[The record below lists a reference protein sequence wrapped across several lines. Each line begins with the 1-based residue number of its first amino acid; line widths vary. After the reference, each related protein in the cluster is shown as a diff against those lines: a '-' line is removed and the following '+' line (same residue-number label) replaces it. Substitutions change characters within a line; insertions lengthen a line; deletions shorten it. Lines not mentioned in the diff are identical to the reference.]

1 VFEDLLRLESP
12 SAPAPRE
19 VRGYQSNV
27 TRTQEKAP
35 VGLFTE
41 PQSKWLERIAKQVK
55 LETVVDRASLD
66 AGQFKTDGGF
76 ARLNKVFDGA
86 LEALL
91 GELAEEVWK
100 DAG

>member
-1 VFEDLLRLESP
+1 VSTLPRRGAHGTEARLP
-12 SAPAPRE
+12 
-19 VRGYQSNV
+19 
-27 TRTQEKAP
+27 KA
-35 VGLFTE
+35 
-41 PQSKWLERIAKQVK
+41 KWLERIAKQVK

-76 ARLNKVFDGA
+76 ARLNKVFDGK
-86 LEALL
+86 LDALL